1 MIKNDIEL
9 VKDINLILQYLQ
21 AMRDTQDKKELNRY
35 NALCRKKLERIYKD
49 KKELLKEMKEESR
62 DKKPAKKA
70 KK

>member
-21 AMRDTQDKKELNRY
+21 VIRDTQDKKELNRY
-35 NALCRKKLERIYKD
+35 NALCKKKLERIYKD
-49 KKELLKEMKEESR
+49 KKELLKGRKEESK
-62 DKKPAKKA
+62 DKKTAKKE